1 MSASEKL
8 IFEKNHAKN
17 FINRLLEDAAKRLK
31 DKKLAEE
38 VLFQNQ
44 RIKKFL
50 KGQRKINI

>member
-8 IFEKNHAKN
+8 MLEKNTAKN
-17 FINRLLEDAAKRLK
+17 FINKLLEDAATRLK
-31 DKKLAEE
+31 NKKLEKE

-50 KGQRKINI
+50 NASNK

>member
-31 DKKLAEE
+31 DKKLAKE
-38 VLFQNQ
+38 VLFQKQ